1 MPESSVQSVARAFHI
16 LEMLAHAKR
25 PAALQEVSGALGLSK
40 STVHRLL
47 GCLVELGYA
56 EHLPGGRYRPAQ
68 KLAALAPNPHPAAHD
83 YLRLVP
89 PSTALKEEIVSYR
102 AECIAAK
109 STMNGTGGLAGAQAF
124 SEYLSAVQA
133 DAREE
138 TVRPGHVP
146 STTLCALR
154 PADGRVVGFVNVRH
168 RLNRALAAR
177 GGHIG
182 YSVRPSEWRK
192 GYAKQILRQAL
203 EVCRALGIARALVT
217 CEKGNVASAHTIL
230 ACGGILDDERLGAD
244 GTVIQRYW
252 VQTE

>member
-1 MPESSVQSVARAFHI
+1 MPEPSVQSVARAFHI

-25 PAALQEVSGALGLSK
+25 PAALQEISGALGLSK

-68 KLAALAPNPHPAAHD
+68 KLAALAPSPHPAAHD
-83 YLRLVP
+83 HLRLVP
-89 PSTALKEEIVSYR
+89 PSTA
-102 AECIAAK
+102 
-109 STMNGTGGLAGAQAF
+109 
-124 SEYLSAVQA
+124 AVQA
-133 DAREE
+133 GAREE

-146 STTLCALR
+146 ATTLCALR
-154 PADGRVVGFVNVRH
+154 PADGRVVGFANVRH
-168 RLNRALAAR
+168 RLNRALAER

-182 YSVRPSEWRK
+182 YSVRPSERRK

-252 VQTE
+252 VHTE

>member
-1 MPESSVQSVARAFHI
+1 M
-16 LEMLAHAKR
+16 
-25 PAALQEVSGALGLSK
+25 
-40 STVHRLL
+40 
-47 GCLVELGYA
+47 
-56 EHLPGGRYRPAQ
+56 
-68 KLAALAPNPHPAAHD
+68 
-83 YLRLVP
+83 
-89 PSTALKEEIVSYR
+89 
-102 AECIAAK
+102 
-109 STMNGTGGLAGAQAF
+109 
-124 SEYLSAVQA
+124 
-133 DAREE
+133 
-138 TVRPGHVP
+138 
-146 STTLCALR
+146 
-154 PADGRVVGFVNVRH
+154 VGFVNVRH

-192 GYAKQILRQAL
+192 GIRQQILRQAL